1 MRLETFVIKRLFL
14 MLIVLFG
21 VSVVVFVVARAIPAD
36 PVGAIL
42 GGNAP
47 IELVDEMRRRL
58 GLDKPLYAQFVD
70 FMSGV
75 VRGDFGISIKSNRP
89 VIKDI
94 AEFFPATL
102 ELAIVAALISVV
114 LGVPLGIFSAVHRNK
129 LIDHFCRVFS
139 ILGVSMPVFW
149 T

>member
-1 MRLETFVIKRLFL
+1 MRLETFIIKRLFL
-14 MLIVLFG
+14 MLVVLFG

-47 IELVDEMRRRL
+47 LDVVEDMTRRL
-58 GLDKPLYAQFVD
+58 GLDKPLFDQFVD
-70 FMSGV
+70 FITGAA
-75 VRGDFGISIKSNRP
+75 RGDLGVSIKSNRP

-102 ELAIVAALISVV
+102 EDQVQFFV
-114 LGVPLGIFSAVHRNK
+114 
-129 LIDHFCRVFS
+129 
-139 ILGVSMPVFW
+139 
-149 T
+149 

>member
-1 MRLETFVIKRLFL
+1 MRLETFIIKRLFL
-14 MLIVLFG
+14 MLVVLFG

-47 IELVDEMRRRL
+47 LDVVEDMTRRL
-58 GLDKPLYAQFVD
+58 GLDKPLFDQFVD
-70 FMSGV
+70 FITGAA
-75 VRGDFGISIKSNRP
+75 RGDLGVSIKSNRP

-102 ELAIVAALISVV
+102 ELAIVAALISVL
-114 LGVPLGIFSAVHRNK
+114 LGVPLGIF
-129 LIDHFCRVFS
+129 FCSTQKQTNRS
-139 ILGVSMPVFW
+139 LL
-149 T
+149 